1 MIRPEGFRGA
11 AFGTA
16 ADGDA
21 RHDAASR
28 IAMAERLGIPT
39 EWATIHQV
47 HGPTVLRVAGP
58 GFAGDADGLITE
70 TPGVPLV
77 VATADCV
84 PVIVEGGHTTAV
96 VHAGWRGVAARVLER
111 AVEVMVSTGDR
122 PLRVAIG
129 PAIGPCCYEVGAE
142 VVAAI
147 DGFTGTTT
155 WGTRSVDLR
164 AALAEQAGDVE
175 VWRSERC
182 TYTDETLHS
191 YRENATTARQVAVT
205 WFPSD

>member
-21 RHDAASR
+21 RHDPASR
-28 IAMAERLGIPT
+28 NAISERLGIPPD
-39 EWATIHQV
+39 WATIHQV
-47 HGPTVLRVAGP
+47 HGSTVLRVDGP

-70 TPGVPLV
+70 TSCVPLV

-84 PVIVEGGHTTAV
+84 PVIVEGDHTTAV
-96 VHAGWRGVAARVLER
+96 VHAGWRGVAASVLER
-111 AVEVMVSTGDR
+111 AIEAMVSAGDR
-122 PLRVAIG
+122 PLRVAVG
-129 PAIGPCCYEVGAE
+129 PAIGPCCYEVGDE
-142 VVAAI
+142 VVAAV
-147 DGFTGTTT
+147 DGFTGQTT

-164 AALAEQAGDVE
+164 AALAEQAVGVP
-175 VWRSERC
+175 VWRSDRC
-182 TYTDETLHS
+182 TYTDDGLHS

-205 WFPSD
+205 WLPND